1 MSTSLDRP
9 PTDEQPAVAPLGG
22 RSGRLPIELG
32 GQADSP
38 SGAEIADPAGG
49 ELAARP
55 GLFRGIAYAIPYCA
69 AFWAIAFVAGS
80 LLT

>member
-9 PTDEQPAVAPLGG
+9 ATDEQPAVVPLGG
-22 RSGRLPIELG
+22 RSGRLPIE
-32 GQADSP
+32 GQARSP
-38 SGAEIADPAGG
+38 SGAEIADPTGD